1 MTLNELLTMTFT
13 ETTNDHMMELRERL
27 LAKGLIATIDQ
38 TYLYTTEA

>member
-27 LAKGLIATIDQ
+27 LAKGPDRRHRPDL
-38 TYLYTTEA
+38 LLH